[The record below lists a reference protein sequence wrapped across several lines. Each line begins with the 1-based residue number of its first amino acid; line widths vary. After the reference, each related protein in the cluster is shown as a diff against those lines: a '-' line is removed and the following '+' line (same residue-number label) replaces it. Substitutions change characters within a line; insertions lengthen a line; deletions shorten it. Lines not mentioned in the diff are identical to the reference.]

1 MEIKWLER
9 YKGTKWHRLK
19 MGARGATG
27 LFPAV
32 ILTVATVLYCIL
44 EIGNRAWDVML
55 MEVEE

>member
-1 MEIKWLER
+1 
-9 YKGTKWHRLK
+9 

-32 ILTVATVLYCIL
+32 ILIVATVLYCIL